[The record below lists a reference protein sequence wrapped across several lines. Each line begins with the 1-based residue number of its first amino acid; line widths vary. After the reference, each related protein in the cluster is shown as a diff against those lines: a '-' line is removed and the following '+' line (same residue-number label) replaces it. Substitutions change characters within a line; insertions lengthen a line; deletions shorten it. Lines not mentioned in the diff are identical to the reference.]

1 MSKNFNISELSSQR
15 DVINELIQQKE
26 RLVTEGRYLEANEI
40 KNQINQIKNT
50 SLYHKTLT
58 LTETQERQNEGLEEA
73 FNIELQSLI
82 EEWDN
87 KIQAFVEKGKQAEME
102 LNEIHNNQMEE
113 LINNLTN
120 KYPSIKYSKE
130 YLENKTIELNL
141 AKQERFKEA
150 HYYKVKCDKLEQ
162 IEHDKYIKDR
172 NAHIQLKAEILGTKQ
187 ANEKK
192 CLREKFDT
200 NFELLNKQKDDE
212 INQLSQKYKNIKCEM
227 DYFHKKQK
235 VGDKNKHKQIHA
247 KNALERITTLIMEKT
262 KSKLNGSKMSNS
274 NYSSNRKE
282 EENNNKIT
290 NKSQYEE
297 EDNRNNEN
305 NAITENLGSEN
316 HDNENEERTEMQNN
330 NERISD
336 MGENQENYQ

>member
-1 MSKNFNISELSSQR
+1 MSKNLNISELSSQR

-26 RLVTEGRYLEANEI
+26 RLASEGRYLEANEI

-50 SLYHKTLT
+50 SLYHKTQS

-87 KIQAFVEKGKQAEME
+87 RIQAFVEKGKQAEME
-102 LNEIHNNQMEE
+102 LNETHNTQMEE

-227 DYFHKKQK
+227 EYIHKKQK
-235 VGDKNKHKQIHA
+235 VGDKNKHKQINA
-247 KNALERITTLIMEKT
+247 KNALERINTLIMEKT
-262 KSKLNGSKMSNS
+262 KNRLNGSKMSNS

-282 EENNNKIT
+282 ENNKII

-297 EDNRNNEN
+297 ETRNNDN
-305 NAITENLGSEN
+305 NVITENLGSEN
-316 HDNENEERTEMQNN
+316 HDNENEEHTEIQNN
-330 NERISD
+330 DRISD
-336 MGENQENYQ
+336 MGDNQEIYK